1 MKLIR
6 NAIIC
11 DGANDTKKV
20 QILFDETILEISE
33 HEIPV
38 NSKVKILDL
47 EGKLLIPGCID
58 TRVHLDN
65 DGEANESL
73 IPIATRLAAKGGITT
88 VIEDVVNTNEPI
100 TEKEQLEDRK
110 MKYSGKSYIDH
121 AFWGVIRMNDYP
133 LYTDLAQQ
141 LWNAGTVGFRINL
154 FSLNDD
160 VDSLSYQD
168 ILNLFS
174 ALADTNIL
182 FSFDPEDVD
191 TIQSLLPV
199 WQKCM
204 FNPAEGYFCMS
215 EIQSQAVR
223 KITRRSQENPIHFF
237 GINTQPASEFI
248 LNSLKKYN
256 LSFDVFPLY
265 MEYPKTPESGKKI
278 DCPIYPP
285 IQTDVDKDFLRT
297 IIKSGKLFVLSSQS
311 GHINQ
316 DGLASC
322 FPELK
327 DKVHTDWLEYMVPY
341 LFSEFYIKDK
351 TTLDRMIKL
360 TSENAA
366 KRFGLYPRKG
376 CIEVNSD
383 ADFTVIDL
391 NAPPQK
397 SKSPLPCS
405 PTDLACSVTHTFL
418 RGNLIYEVGKG
429 ILSKKNDGVW
439 IPRSDIQK

>member
-6 NAIIC
+6 NAIIS
-11 DGANDTKKV
+11 DGSNDTKKV
-20 QILFDETILEISE
+20 QILFDETIIEISE
-33 HEIPV
+33 KEIPIT
-38 NSKVKILDL
+38 SKIKVFDL

-58 TRVHLDN
+58 TRVHLDH
-65 DGEANESL
+65 DGDRSESL
-73 IPIATRLAAKGGITT
+73 IPSATRLAAKGGITT

-110 MKYSGKSYIDH
+110 KNYLGNSYVDH

-141 LWNAGTVGFRINL
+141 LWNEGAVGFRINL

-168 ILNLFS
+168 ILDLFS

-182 FSFDPEDVD
+182 FSFDPEDLD

-199 WQKCM
+199 WQKHN
-204 FNPAEGYFCMS
+204 FIPSDGYFCMS

-237 GINTQPASEFI
+237 SINTQQASEFI

-256 LSFDVFPLY
+256 LSFDIFPLY
-265 MEYPKTPESGKKI
+265 MAHAQSPEINNSF
-278 DCPIYPP
+278 DCAIYPP
-285 IQTDVDKDFLRT
+285 IQTDVDREFLRT

-311 GHINQ
+311 GYINL

-322 FPELK
+322 FPGLQN
-327 DKVHTDWLEYMVPY
+327 KVHTDWLECMVPY

-376 CIEVNSD
+376 CLEVNSD

-391 NAPPQK
+391 KIPTPKQK
-397 SKSPLPCS
+397 STIPCS
-405 PTDLACSVTHTFL
+405 PNDLECSITHTFL
-418 RGNLIYEVGKG
+418 RGNLIYEIGKG
-429 ILSKKNDGVW
+429 ITSKKNEGIW
-439 IPRSDIQK
+439 IPRLSN

>member
-6 NAIIC
+6 NATIC

-33 HEIPV
+33 QDIPV
-38 NSKVKILDL
+38 SSKISVLDL

-58 TRVHLDN
+58 TRVHLDH
-65 DGEANESL
+65 DGENKESI
-73 IPIATRLAAKGGITT
+73 IPTATRLAAKGGITT

-110 MKYSGKSYIDH
+110 KNYSGNSYVDH

-141 LWNAGTVGFRINL
+141 LWNEGTVGFRINL

-168 ILNLFS
+168 VLNLFS

-182 FSFDPEDVD
+182 FSFDPEDLD
-191 TIQSLLPV
+191 TIQSLLPQ
-199 WQKCM
+199 WQRCNFK
-204 FNPAEGYFCMS
+204 PDEGFCCMS
-215 EIQSQAVR
+215 EIQAQAVR

-237 GINTQPASEFI
+237 GINTQQASEFI

-265 MEYPKTPESGKKI
+265 MAYSQTSEVNRSL

-285 IQTDVDKDFLRT
+285 LQTEVDKEFLRT

-311 GHINQ
+311 GYINL

-322 FPELK
+322 FPGLH
-327 DKVHTDWLEYMVPY
+327 DKIHTDWLEYMVPY
-341 LFSEFYIKDK
+341 LFSEFYIRDK
-351 TTLDRMIKL
+351 TSLDRMIKL

-366 KRFGLYPRKG
+366 KRFGFYPRKG
-376 CIEVNSD
+376 SLDINTD

-391 NAPPQK
+391 NTPPPKQK
-397 SKSPLPCS
+397 EQIPCS
-405 PTDLACSVTHTFL
+405 PTDLSCSVTHTFL
-418 RGNLIYEVGKG
+418 RGNLIYEMNKG
-429 ILSKKNDGVW
+429 IVSKTNNGVW
-439 IPRSDIQK
+439 IPRSDN

>member
-6 NAIIC
+6 NAIIS
-11 DGANDTKKV
+11 DGANDIKKV
-20 QILFDETILEISE
+20 QILFDEKIIEISE
-33 HEIPV
+33 KDIPV
-38 NSKVKILDL
+38 SSKAKVYDL

-58 TRVHLDN
+58 TRVHLDH
-65 DGEANESL
+65 DEAANESL

-88 VIEDVVNTNEPI
+88 VIEDVVNTDEPL

-110 MKYSGKSYIDH
+110 KKYLGNSYVDH

-141 LWNAGTVGFRINL
+141 LWNEGTVGFRINL
-154 FSLNDD
+154 FSLNDE

-168 ILNLFS
+168 VLNLFS

-199 WQKCM
+199 WQKCQ
-204 FNPAEGYFCMS
+204 FKPEEGFFCMS

-265 MEYPKTPESGKKI
+265 MAYAHTGEKETIK
-278 DCPIYPP
+278 CPIYPP
-285 IQTDVDKDFLRT
+285 IQTEVDKEFLRT

-311 GHINQ
+311 GYINQ

-322 FPELK
+322 FPELQN
-327 DKVHTDWLEYMVPY
+327 KVHTDWLEFMVPY

-351 TTLDRMIKL
+351 TSLDRMIKL

-376 CIEVNSD
+376 CLEVNSD
-383 ADFTVIDL
+383 ADFTIIDL
-391 NAPPQK
+391 NTPPQK
-397 SKSPLPCS
+397 AKSSIPCS
-405 PTDLACSVTHTFL
+405 PSDLACSVSHTFL
-418 RGNLIYEVGKG
+418 RGNLVYETGKG
-429 ILSKKNDGVW
+429 IINKKNDGVW
-439 IPRSDIQK
+439 IPRTDT